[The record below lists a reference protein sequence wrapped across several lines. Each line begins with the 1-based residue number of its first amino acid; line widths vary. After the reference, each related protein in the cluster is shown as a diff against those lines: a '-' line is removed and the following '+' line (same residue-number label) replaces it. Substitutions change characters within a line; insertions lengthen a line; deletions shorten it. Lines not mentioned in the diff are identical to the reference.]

1 MSEGQAGQ
9 GPPGAV
15 PEDRAV
21 RVYSASDPATGQ
33 YLVELLAR
41 RGIPA
46 LLLLSQDPYDGAL
59 LARYGGMYA
68 VLVSVRDLEGR
79 AAEIEAALAELRET
93 QAPDGQGESPEKAQP

>member
-1 MSEGQAGQ
+1 MSGGPEGQE
-9 GPPGAV
+9 PPRAA

-33 YLVELLAR
+33 YLVELLGR

-79 AAEIEAALAELRET
+79 AAEIEAALAELRQAQARDT
-93 QAPDGQGESPEKAQP
+93 QNDSP